1 VIKSATIEEVSWKE
15 PSRGE
20 LKKPGFGRR
29 RTHQTPA
36 KFGSALAHARMD
48 LMFSRNALF
57 LHVMRWTQ
65 GLSSRAI
72 EFWLGGGDV
81 KHVRSDGGGGQ
92 GRDLGSHI
100 LIEVLRGMRCAE

>member
-1 VIKSATIEEVSWKE
+1 
-15 PSRGE
+15 
-20 LKKPGFGRR
+20 
-29 RTHQTPA
+29 
-36 KFGSALAHARMD
+36 
-48 LMFSRNALF
+48 
-57 LHVMRWTQ
+57 MRWTQ